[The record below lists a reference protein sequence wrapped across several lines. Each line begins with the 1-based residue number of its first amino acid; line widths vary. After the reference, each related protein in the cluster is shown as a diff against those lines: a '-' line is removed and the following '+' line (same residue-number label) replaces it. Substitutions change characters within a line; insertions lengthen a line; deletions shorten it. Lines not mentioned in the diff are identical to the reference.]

1 MLGIFSSGPTEEKK
15 ETVLK
20 EDYDTVVEENTI
32 FSDKVRLLE
41 LEVAEKGERVKTEEQ
56 RLSEL
61 ESFVNSKQKLI
72 ELFNFKEGEISSSD
86 LKVAEKLKQMLEQKV
101 KTSEKYNL
109 ETLKE
114 LDKLYKEANKKI
126 KADEY
131 DKMKDKT
138 KEMAEMITIQ
148 LIAVPED
155 PIKFQCPN
163 LEQLRKELVELD
175 NYEDVCKHIKEMPN
189 KQDEYDKHEVD

>member
-1 MLGIFSSGPTEEKK
+1 MWGIFSSGPKEEKK

-131 DKMKDKT
+131 YKMKDKT

-163 LEQLRKELVELD
+163 LEQLKKELVELD
-175 NYEDVCKHIKEMPN
+175 NYEDVCKYIKEMPN
-189 KQDEYDKHEVD
+189 KLDEYDKHEVD